1 MSGRGFGM
9 SGALSLIRL
18 RPDMAGLA
26 RWGLERNFLPKG
38 NAADFGYVLH
48 AALKEALGEFA
59 PRPFVLRRSGSRPV
73 ASGYG
78 DEELLGYVG
87 SEPENILAAAALP
100 SINGSPEKLLK
111 LTSLEA
117 RALPT
122 EWPSGARLGF
132 EVRARPV
139 ARSRGGKGR
148 GTSHEVDIAAWRA
161 RQSEIRSEP
170 VRTKEQAYRD
180 WLAERFDARGA
191 RLLDARLVSMRR
203 SLVRRRPVIGAGKQ
217 ARDTE
222 GPDVV
227 FRGTLLITDPEGFSK
242 GLAKGVG
249 RHTAFGFGCLL
260 LSPPGARS

>member
-1 MSGRGFGM
+1 MSGG
-9 SGALSLIRL
+9 LSLIRL

-26 RWGLERNFLPKG
+26 KWGLERNFLPKG
-38 NAADFGYVLH
+38 NVADFGYVLH
-48 AALKEALGEFA
+48 AALKEALGELA
-59 PRPFVLRRSGSRPV
+59 PRPFVLRRSRSRPV
-73 ASGYG
+73 ASGRG
-78 DEELLGYVG
+78 GNELLGYVG
-87 SEPENILAAAALP
+87 AVPENILAAAALP
-100 SINGSPEKLLK
+100 SMNGSTAKLLK
-111 LTSLEA
+111 LVSLEA

-132 EVRARPV
+132 EVRTRPV

-161 RQSEIRSEP
+161 RQSEICSKP

-180 WLAERFDARGA
+180 WLAERLDARGA
-191 RLLDARLVSMRR
+191 QLLDARLVSMRR
-203 SLVRRRPVIGAGKQ
+203 SLVRRRPVNGAGKQ

-227 FRGTLLITDPEGFSK
+227 FRGTLAIADPKEFSM
-242 GLAKGVG
+242 GLVKGVG

-260 LSPPGARS
+260 LSPPDAGS

>member
-1 MSGRGFGM
+1 M

-18 RPDMAGLA
+18 HPDMAGLA

-38 NAADFGYVLH
+38 NVADFGYVLH
-48 AALKEALGEFA
+48 AALKEALGELA
-59 PRPFVLRRSGSRPV
+59 PRPFVLRRSGSRAV
-73 ASGYG
+73 TLAHDG
-78 DEELLGYVG
+78 DELLGYVG
-87 SEPENILAAAALP
+87 AMPGNILAAAALL
-100 SINGSPEKLLK
+100 SKNGSAAKLLK

-132 EVRARPV
+132 EVRTRPV

-161 RQSEIRSEP
+161 WQSEIRSGP

-180 WLAERFDARGA
+180 WLAERLDARGA

-227 FRGTLLITDPEGFSK
+227 FCGTLLVADPEKFSM

-260 LSPPGARS
+260 LSPPGAGS

>member
-1 MSGRGFGM
+1 MSA
-9 SGALSLIRL
+9 ALSLIRL

-26 RWGLERNFLPKG
+26 RWGLERDFLPRG
-38 NAADFGYVLH
+38 NEADFGYVLH

-59 PRPFVLRRSGSRPV
+59 PRPFTLRRSGSRSV
-73 ASGYG
+73 ASGHG
-78 DEELLGYVG
+78 DDELLGYAGAV
-87 SEPENILAAAALP
+87 PENILAAAALP
-100 SINGSPEKLLK
+100 PMNGSAAKLLE
-111 LTSLEA
+111 LASLEA
-117 RALPT
+117 RAMPPD
-122 EWPSGARLGF
+122 WPSDVRLGF
-132 EVRARPV
+132 EVRTRPV

-161 RQSEIRSEP
+161 RQSEFRSEP

-180 WLAERFDARGA
+180 WLAERLDARGA
-191 RLLDARLVSMRR
+191 RLLGARLVSMRR
-203 SLVRRRPVIGAGKQ
+203 SLVRRRPLIGAGKQ

-227 FRGTLLITDPEGFSK
+227 FRGTLEIADPEAFSG

-260 LSPPGARS
+260 LSPPGAGD